1 MGNRRKSSSRLVE
14 DLRLTIDCLPVA
26 TRKAMLEGVKGA
38 DRVIVGA
45 YTDREGGVCP
55 MLAAHRC
62 GGRTSFLSFARAW
75 DRFTRAGRSART
87 ATRRELK
94 ILVGQLEGSLMSAE
108 HVDLD
113 RAIAEHRQIAGRRE
127 RAAGDPAGEI
137 VIRRRGRRL
146 AGNLLAGAQ
155 SESPGRVNMI
165 SGTMHAGEVLSR

>member
-26 TRKAMLEGVKGA
+26 TRRAMLAGVKDA

-45 YTDREGGVCP
+45 YTDGDGGVCP

-62 GGRTSFLSFARAW
+62 GGRTNFLSFAKAW
-75 DRFTRAGRSART
+75 DRFTRAGRRARK
-87 ATRRELK
+87 ATRRELR
-94 ILVGQLEGSLMSAE
+94 ILIGQLEGSLMSEAE
-108 HVDLD
+108 VNLD
-113 RAIAEHRQIAGRRE
+113 RAIAEHREIVGRRE
-127 RAAGDPAGEI
+127 REARDPTGEI
-137 VIRRRGRRL
+137 VTRRRRRRF
-146 AGNLLAGAQ
+146 ARKSSADDQ